1 MHSTAAMAQ
10 LNPDADGQV
19 TVSWCLDSLAVF
31 AQDGGPAQVGP
42 NVC

>member
-10 LNPDADGQV
+10 LMQMDSC
-19 TVSWCLDSLAVF
+19 SWSLDNSLAVF